1 MNDHDP
7 HHSSKRMGQGMIAA
21 GFVLGL
27 ALLTMIFD
35 GVLDGARN
43 PNSEPMTSINAL
55 GQVEV
60 VLKSNRQDQYVMTG
74 RINAVPAEFI
84 LDTGATDV
92 VIPPGLAR
100 ASGLEY
106 GYESQAMTA
115 NGLVSIYSTNIDEL
129 TLGGITL
136 YDVRASINPS
146 MHESMVLLG
155 MSALRQIEFNQRGS
169 QLTLRHHG
177 LPGQ

>member
-1 MNDHDP
+1 MNDNDP

-27 ALLTMIFD
+27 ALLTMMFD
-35 GVLDGARN
+35 GVLSSARN
-43 PNSEPMTSINAL
+43 PNIEPTTRINAL

-60 VLKSNRQDQYVMTG
+60 VLESNRQGQYTLTG
-74 RINAVPAEFI
+74 RINDVPAEFI

-92 VIPPGLAR
+92 VIPPGLAQ
-100 ASGLEY
+100 ASGLQY
-106 GYESQAMTA
+106 GIKSQAMTA
-115 NGLVSIYSTNIDEL
+115 NGLVSIYGTTINEL
-129 TLGGITL
+129 SFGGITL
-136 YDVRASINPS
+136 YNVRASINPA

-177 LPGQ
+177 LPDQ